1 MVWIERTILERA
13 LLALRGS
20 ETRAGHLA
28 QRVTHEH
35 LGYCSVR
42 SESPLCRR
50 HRALVAEIG
59 AALERPRMRRPH
71 AS

>member
-1 MVWIERTILERA
+1 MVWLDRAILERA
-13 LLALRGS
+13 LLALKAS

-35 LGYCSVR
+35 LGYCSHR
-42 SESPLCRR
+42 SESPKCRA
-50 HRALVAEIG
+50 HRTLVAELSD
-59 AALERPRMRRPH
+59 ALERPRMRRPH